1 MTNFLTHRNNH
12 NLINYAFDRDFNN
25 LLDVFDWFDIPV
37 DRRMLANTKQA
48 EPKIELKEKEN
59 EVVVKAEIPGINEKD
74 IDLEISSDGYI
85 TISGEKKEEHEE
97 HHKGNYFSEIS
108 YGSFSRTIPLPTDL
122 KFDNAKADFENGTLT
137 ITVPKAEPIE
147 SKKKKI
153 EITHK

>member
-12 NLINYAFDRDFNN
+12 NLMNYAFDRDFNN

-37 DRRMLANTKQA
+37 DRRMLANSKQA

>member
-12 NLINYAFDRDFNN
+12 NLMNYAFDRDFNN

>member
-12 NLINYAFDRDFNN
+12 NLMNYAFDRDFNN

-97 HHKGNYFSEIS
+97 HHKGKYFSEIS

-137 ITVPKAEPIE
+137 ITVPKAEPIA

>member
-12 NLINYAFDRDFNN
+12 NLMNYAFDRDFNN
-25 LLDVFDWFDIPV
+25 LFDVFDWFDIPV

-108 YGSFSRTIPLPTDL
+108 YGSFSRTIPLPTDS

>member
-12 NLINYAFDRDFNN
+12 NLMNYAFDRDFNN

-37 DRRMLANTKQA
+37 DRRMLAQTKQA

-122 KFDNAKADFENGTLT
+122 KFDNAKADFENGMLT

>member
-1 MTNFLTHRNNH
+1 MRIFWFFLWK
-12 NLINYAFDRDFNN
+12 
-25 LLDVFDWFDIPV
+25 WF
-37 DRRMLANTKQA
+37 
-48 EPKIELKEKEN
+48 
-59 EVVVKAEIPGINEKD
+59 
-74 IDLEISSDGYI
+74 EISSDGYI
-85 TISGEKKEEHEE
+85 TISGEKKEEH
-97 HHKGNYFSEIS
+97 HNGKYFSEIS

>member
-12 NLINYAFDRDFNN
+12 NLMNYAFDRDFNN

-97 HHKGNYFSEIS
+97 HNKGKYFSEIS